1 MITRKLPD
9 ILQKRLNDKKAII
22 IYGARQVGKTTMLE
36 NYLQT
41 APNIVWWNCDESD
54 IREMLEKPTSTYLR
68 TLIGSNNKL
77 VIDEAQRVENIGITI
92 KLILDNIKDVKV
104 IATGSSSFELANKI
118 SEPLTGRKWEYKL
131 YPLSYAEMAK
141 HHGILEEKR
150 LLKHRLIYGYYPDII
165 NNPGDEIELLKLLS
179 SSYLY
184 KDILK
189 WENLKNSDKLETL
202 LKALAFQIGSEVSYS
217 ELGQIVGMDKDTV
230 KKYISL
236 LEKAFIIYRVGS
248 FSRNL
253 RNELK
258 KSRKIYFYDNG
269 IRNAV
274 INQFNILQQRNDNGA
289 LWENFIMSERRKFV
303 EYNRINCSRYF
314 WRTKQKQEIDYIEE
328 SNGNIKAFEIKWN
341 LSKKV
346 KLTPTFANAYPDA
359 EFKVITP
366 ENFEEFIMHD

>member
-68 TLIGSNNKL
+68 TLIGSNNTL

-189 WENLKNSDKLETL
+189 WENLKNSDKLEPL

-328 SNGNIKAFEIKWN
+328 SNANIKAFEIKWN
-341 LSKKV
+341 TNKKV